1 MTKMEKI
8 RFLDDHK
15 IEIVFTDGREKVF
28 DMKTKLRTVRFHD
41 LENIETFSLGILK
54 NGQVI
59 CWDNGTE
66 LSIDEI
72 ISTPFHR

>member
-1 MTKMEKI
+1 MTQMEEI
-8 RFLDDHK
+8 RFLDDYR
-15 IEIVFTDGREKVF
+15 IEIIFTDGRENVF

-41 LENIETFSLGILK
+41 LENIEIFSSGILK

-72 ISTPFHR
+72 MSTPFHR

>member
-1 MTKMEKI
+1 MTKMEGI
-8 RFLDDHK
+8 RFLDDYR
-15 IEIVFTDGREKVF
+15 IEIIFTDGRENVF

-41 LENIETFSLGILK
+41 LENIEIFSSGILK

-72 ISTPFHR
+72 MSTPFHR

>member
-1 MTKMEKI
+1 MTKMEER
-8 RFLDDHK
+8 RFLDDYR
-15 IEIVFTDGREKVF
+15 IEIIFTDGRENVF

-41 LENIETFSLGILK
+41 LENIEIFSSGILK

-72 ISTPFHR
+72 MSTPFHR

>member
-8 RFLDDHK
+8 RFLDDYK
-15 IEIVFTDGREKVF
+15 IEIVFTDGRENVF

-41 LENIETFSLGILK
+41 LENVEIFSSGILK

-59 CWDNGTE
+59 YWDNGTE

-72 ISTPFHR
+72 MSMPFHR